1 MPAVSPSPSRE
12 CGGTAGGRQCQQVE
26 CGGTAGGRQCQQ
38 VECGG
43 TAGGRQC
50 QQVECGVLQK
60 VGSVNK

>member
-1 MPAVSPSPSRE
+1 MSTSR
-12 CGGTAGGRQCQQVE
+12 VW
-26 CGGTAGGRQCQQ
+26 GTAGGRQCQQ

-50 QQVECGVLQK
+50 QQVECGVLQE